1 VIIMFFLRLIIL
13 LLLVLFF
20 RRLYLAVRKVM
31 GADGSGRVNGPRRP
45 DRPKGRTG
53 RKPSDGKFREEDI
66 SDADFEEIP

>member
-1 VIIMFFLRLIIL
+1 MFILRLFIL

-20 RRLYLAVRKVM
+20 RRLYLAVRKLMRAEDPAV
-31 GADGSGRVNGPRRP
+31 GKGQRRSGRPQ
-45 DRPKGRTG
+45 DRTG

>member
-1 VIIMFFLRLIIL
+1 VIIMFILRLFIL

-20 RRLYLAVRKVM
+20 RRLYLAVKKVM
-31 GADGSGRVNGPRRP
+31 RVDGSAGVNGPRRP
-45 DRPKGRTG
+45 GRPQNRTG